1 MAIEV
6 NKAGLEYAK
15 ALIGEGKVDKEREW
29 HLMEPTPES
38 EDAYLASVGGDMD
51 AYGKWFLAINTDK
64 TPGTKGYYEFPYGDF
79 KAICRSGVIA
89 AEQRAGQ
96 YHHEGVK
103 AAALELKNMIDG

>member
-6 NKAGLEYAK
+6 NKAGFEQAK
-15 ALIGEGKVDKEREW
+15 RLISEGAVDKEREW

-38 EDAYLASVGGDMD
+38 EDAYLASVDDNMD
-51 AYGKWFLAINTDK
+51 EYGKWFLAINTEK

-89 AEQRAGQ
+89 AKQRAGQ
-96 YHHEGVK
+96 YHHADVE
-103 AAALELKNMIDG
+103 AAAGALLDLIDG